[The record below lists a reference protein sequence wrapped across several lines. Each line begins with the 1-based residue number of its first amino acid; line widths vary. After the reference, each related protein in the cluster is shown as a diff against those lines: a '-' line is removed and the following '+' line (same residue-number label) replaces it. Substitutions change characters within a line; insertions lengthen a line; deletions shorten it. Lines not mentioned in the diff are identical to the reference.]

1 MTNFWNKKVAE
12 NKQRKYIKD
21 IAKLWL
27 GKETMSKQAKT
38 LNNDEIRKVLDYV
51 ATRKHSERNR
61 AMIYTIFNT
70 GMRVSEVANLRF
82 KDVVDGEGA
91 VKREIRLSAEDTKTK
106 EARIVFVNDK
116 LHKELTRYVKLY
128 KPLNADVKFFYSQK
142 RASDG
147 YSPNTLA
154 QFFHYLFNRAG
165 IAGASSHSGRRS
177 FITNLANKG
186 VGVRV
191 IMGLSGHRALS
202 SVQCYIDCNDDMK
215 RKAINLLN

>member
-128 KPLNADVKFFYSQK
+128 KPLNNNVKFFYSQK

-154 QFFHYLFNRAG
+154 QFFYYLFNRAG

>member
-1 MTNFWNKKVAE
+1 MTHFWNKKVAE

-82 KDVVDGEGA
+82 KDVVDNDGA
-91 VKREIRLSAEDTKTK
+91 VRREIRLSAEDTKTK

-128 KPLNADVKFFYSQK
+128 KPLNTNVKFFYSQK

-186 VGVRV
+186 VGIRV

>member
-1 MTNFWNKKVAE
+1 LYSKQQIEVGIRNK
-12 NKQRKYIKD
+12 RKYIKD
-21 IAKLWL
+21 IGKLWL

-61 AMIYTIFNT
+61 AMIFTIFNT
-70 GMRVSEVANLRF
+70 GMRVNEVANLRY
-82 KDVVDGEGA
+82 KDVVDGEG
-91 VKREIRLSAEDTKTK
+91 VIRREIRLSAEDTKTK
-106 EARIVFVNDK
+106 EARVVFVNDK
-116 LHKELTRYVKLY
+116 LHKELTRYVKSY
-128 KPLNADVKFFYSQK
+128 KPINTNLKFFYSQK

-215 RKAINLLN
+215 RSAINLLN

>member
-27 GKETMSKQAKT
+27 GEETMSKQAKT

-70 GMRVSEVANLRF
+70 GMRVNEVANLRY
-82 KDVVDGEGA
+82 KDVVDGEG
-91 VKREIRLSAEDTKTK
+91 VIRREIRLSAEDTKTK

-116 LHKELTRYVKLY
+116 LHKELTRYVKSY
-128 KPLNADVKFFYSQK
+128 KPVNTNLKFFYSQK

-215 RKAINLLN
+215 RTAINLLN

>member
-27 GKETMSKQAKT
+27 GEETMSKQAKT

-70 GMRVSEVANLRF
+70 GMRVNEVANLRY
-82 KDVVDGEGA
+82 KDVVDGEG
-91 VKREIRLSAEDTKTK
+91 VIRREIRLSAEDTKTK

-116 LHKELTRYVKLY
+116 LHKELTRYVKSY
-128 KPLNADVKFFYSQK
+128 KPVNNNLKFFYSQK

-215 RKAINLLN
+215 RTAINLLN

>member
-38 LNNDEIRKVLDYV
+38 LSNDEIRKVLDYV

-61 AMIYTIFNT
+61 AMIFTIFNT

-82 KDVVDGEGA
+82 KDVVDSEGA
-91 VKREIRLSAEDTKTK
+91 VRREIRLSAEDTKTK

-128 KPLNADVKFFYSQK
+128 KPLNTNVKFFYIQK

-191 IMGLSGHRALS
+191 IMGLSGHKALS

-215 RKAINLLN
+215 RSAVNLLN

>member
-1 MTNFWNKKVAE
+1 MINFLNKKVAE

-106 EARIVFVNDK
+106 EARIVFVNDR
-116 LHKELTRYVKLY
+116 LHKELTRYVRLY
-128 KPLNADVKFFYSQK
+128 KPLNTNVKFFYSQK

>member
-106 EARIVFVNDK
+106 EARIVFVNDR
-116 LHKELTRYVKLY
+116 LHKELTRYVRLY
-128 KPLNADVKFFYSQK
+128 KPINTNVKFFYSQK

-215 RKAINLLN
+215 RKEINLLN

>member
-1 MTNFWNKKVAE
+1 LTNFWNKKVAE

-38 LNNDEIRKVLDYV
+38 LNNIEIRKVLDYV

-61 AMIYTIFNT
+61 AMIFTIFNT

-82 KDVVDGEGA
+82 NDVVDSEGA
-91 VKREIRLSAEDTKTK
+91 VRREIRLNAEDTKTK
-106 EARIVFVNDK
+106 DARVVFVNDK

-128 KPLNADVKFFYSQK
+128 KPSNTNVKFFYSQK

-215 RKAINLLN
+215 RRAINLLN

>member
-1 MTNFWNKKVAE
+1 
-12 NKQRKYIKD
+12 
-21 IAKLWL
+21 
-27 GKETMSKQAKT
+27 
-38 LNNDEIRKVLDYV
+38 
-51 ATRKHSERNR
+51 
-61 AMIYTIFNT
+61 MIFTIFNT

-82 KDVVDGEGA
+82 KDVVDSEGA

-128 KPLNADVKFFYSQK
+128 KPLNTNVKFFYSQK

>member
-1 MTNFWNKKVAE
+1 LTNFWNKKVAE

-38 LNNDEIRKVLDYV
+38 LSNDEIRKVLDYV

-82 KDVVDGEGA
+82 KDVVDSEGA

-128 KPLNADVKFFYSQK
+128 KPLNTNVKFFYSQK

-177 FITNLANKG
+177 FITNLANTG

>member
-82 KDVVDGEGA
+82 KDVVDDDGA
-91 VKREIRLSAEDTKTK
+91 VRREIRLSAEDTKTK

-128 KPLNADVKFFYSQK
+128 KPLNTNVKFFYSQK

>member
-38 LNNDEIRKVLDYV
+38 LSNDEIRKVLDYV

-82 KDVVDGEGA
+82 KDVVDSEGA

-128 KPLNADVKFFYSQK
+128 KPLNTNVKFFYSQK